1 MVEQPIIKSYIMIA
15 DDDDD
20 NNEDD
25 DWPECP
31 KFASV
36 SSFEE
41 FPSHLLTGRFKHGI
55 PIPRTSN

>member
-1 MVEQPIIKSYIMIA
+1 MIA

-20 NNEDD
+20 EDD
-25 DWPECP
+25 DWPEWP

-41 FPSHLLTGRFKHGI
+41 FPSHLLTGRFKGGI
-55 PIPRTSN
+55 LIPGPRN